1 MKLVMN
7 EKRTAIVN
15 TLKTSDKPM
24 TLAEISAVVGF
35 EVKSGT
41 TNTLIKA
48 GVMVATGKRE
58 IVCPMCGSKHKVNE
72 YVFGAM
78 PKAEAVEKQQIKGVL
93 LGGALFFMRQQTET
107 ISKQTEIVFYFGRRT
122 YCHFLLAL

>member
-15 TLKTSDKPM
+15 TLKASDKPM

-93 LGGALFFMRQQTET
+93 LGRSFFMRQQTET
-107 ISKQTEIVFYFGRRT
+107 ISKQTEIVFYFGRRKL
-122 YCHFLLAL
+122 CHFLLTL

>member
-15 TLKTSDKPM
+15 TLKASDKPM

-72 YVFGAM
+72 YIFGAM
-78 PKAEAVEKQQIKGVL
+78 PATEAVEKQL
-93 LGGALFFMRQQTET
+93 RASFGALFFYAAADGDN
-107 ISKQTEIVFYFGRRT
+107 F
-122 YCHFLLAL
+122 

>member
-15 TLKTSDKPM
+15 ALKASDKPM

-72 YVFGAM
+72 YIFGAM
-78 PKAEAVEKQQIKGVL
+78 PATEAVEKQCSL
-93 LGGALFFMRQQTET
+93 RASFGALFFYAA
-107 ISKQTEIVFYFGRRT
+107 VDGDNF
-122 YCHFLLAL
+122 

>member
-15 TLKTSDKPM
+15 ALKASDKPM

-72 YVFGAM
+72 YIFGAM
-78 PKAEAVEKQQIKGVL
+78 PATEAVEKQLKGVL
-93 LGGALFFMRQQTET
+93 RGALFFMRQQTET
-107 ISKQTEIVFYFGRRT
+107 ISKQTEIVSFYLR
-122 YCHFLLAL
+122 

>member
-15 TLKTSDKPM
+15 TLKASDKPM

-58 IVCPMCGSKHKVNE
+58 IICPMCGSKHKVNE

-78 PKAEAVEKQQIKGVL
+78 PKAEAVEKQCSL
-93 LGGALFFMRQQTET
+93 RASF
-107 ISKQTEIVFYFGRRT
+107 
-122 YCHFLLAL
+122 